1 MTETGAD
8 QIAIEHDAS
17 RIADLFHA
25 IEDALSGND
34 AARVKALSLPLRAPD
49 LADIITLLG
58 PNDRIALIKA
68 LGDDLDFEVL
78 SELDETVRDQ
88 LVEALPNEQLAD
100 AMRELDT
107 DDALYVIE
115 DMDEADKDEILSR
128 LPRSE
133 SAALKR
139 GFDYPEDSAGRLM
152 QADFIAVPPFWSVG
166 QTIDFMRETRDLP
179 DTFSQIYVVDPS
191 FHLLGIVK
199 LDRLLRTKRPTP
211 IKDIQDVEMT
221 PVLDT
226 SDQEDVAHLFKR
238 YDLISAPVV
247 DENNRMVGVIT
258 ADDVVEVI
266 ASEAEEDIKLLGG
279 VGDESLADS
288 VLSATRSR
296 FIWLLVNLAT
306 ALLASA
312 VIKLFD
318 ATIEQMVALAVLMP
332 IVASMGGNAGTQT
345 MTIAVRALA
354 TKELGPLNA
363 TRVIIREV
371 SVGLLNGLIFSFIMA
386 MVTLIWLGI
395 APLSLVIAAA
405 MVFNMIAAAL
415 AGILIPLTLDKL
427 GYDPAVASGVFVT
440 TVTDVVGFFAFLG
453 LAALWLH

>member
-199 LDRLLRTKRPTP
+199 LDRLLRTKLPTP